1 MHSTATS
8 SMARR
13 ALALLVAA
21 AAFLA
26 IASAGASA
34 ATTVPGSYYGVT
46 FAGTGSE
53 DVAWDDGGSG
63 SAEQQGT
70 WTVTDAEADLWLPA
84 SANAGEEGALQSFP
98 TFSPLSFGSTESDND
113 TPASLSETGTGLDQG
128 SQLVSYT
135 CTIGSVLDEGTATV
149 TSGVNLG
156 ALTVATAYSNNSD
169 RYFISHPWSCDKDL
183 KQPAAFSYGDGG
195 DVDPSGVGTI
205 GYATSV
211 PFADVGQGSFTLPAD
226 DQSTINQATMWT
238 NGLRN
243 YTSHQFGISG
253 TYTFTKLCDGTV
265 TYPGDGTATGTCA
278 GAGGGGGGGT
288 PPGGPGTGPGPIAK
302 KFPAKSLHLVAAK
315 PKHGMK
321 GLRRGIKLRFK
332 CPSACSAAAT
342 LRISKSTARK
352 AHLGKTLTVGSA
364 RAKLSKAGA
373 KTLVVR
379 LNRKALSHLGRLRH
393 LKLGVALK
401 VKLSSGAT
409 ATATKWLRL

>member
-1 MHSTATS
+1 MHSTTT

-13 ALALLVAA
+13 ALALLAA
-21 AAFLA
+21 AAAVLA
-26 IASAGASA
+26 IGAARASA

-46 FAGTGSE
+46 FAGTGNE

-63 SAEQQGT
+63 GAEQQGT
-70 WTVTDAEADLWLPA
+70 WTVTDAEADIWLPA
-84 SANAGEEGALQSFP
+84 SPNAGEEGALQSFP

-135 CTIGSVLDEGTATV
+135 CTSASILDEGTAMV

-156 ALTVATAYSNNSD
+156 TLSVATSYSNNSD

-183 KQPAAFSYGDGG
+183 KRPAAFSYGDGG
-195 DVDPSGVGTI
+195 DTDPSGVGTI

-211 PFADVGQGSFTLPAD
+211 PFADVGQSSFTLPAD

-243 YTSHQFGISG
+243 YTSHQFGVTG
-253 TYTFTKLCDGTV
+253 TYTFTKVCDGTV
-265 TYPGDGTATGTCA
+265 SYPGDGTATGACA
-278 GAGGGGGGGT
+278 SGGGVT
-288 PPGGPGTGPGPIAK
+288 PPGPGSGPGPIAK
-302 KFPAKSLHLVAAK
+302 RFPNKSLHLVAGK
-315 PKHGMK
+315 PKHGTK
-321 GLRRGIKLRFK
+321 GLRRGIKLHFR

-364 RAKLSKAGA
+364 RAKLRKAGA
-373 KTLVVR
+373 KTLVVK
-379 LNRKALSHLGRLRH
+379 LSRKALSHLGRLRH

-409 ATATKWLRL
+409 ATATKSLRL